1 MSLELELQKYPKE
14 IKLKDGKIT
23 NLNFNTYRIPRAMDL
38 PEMKAILIENPDPIS
53 PSGAKSIGEPANEI
67 MAPAIANAIYH
78 ATGQRHFS
86 LPIRMAGAA
95 EEAPE
100 EECGA

>member
-1 MSLELELQKYPKE
+1 MAMGTGFGLHEE

-23 NLNFNTYRIPRAMDL
+23 NLNLNTYRMPRATDL
-38 PEMKAILIENPDPIS
+38 PEMKANLVENPDPVS

-78 ATGQRHFS
+78 ATGRRHFA
-86 LPIRMAGAA
+86 LPIRLAGAA
-95 EEAPE
+95 EEPQGE
-100 EECGA
+100 KCKL